1 MARKV
6 GRPSFYTDAVCRVC
20 KLQQQSRGWYSRSS
34 PRCSACG
41 GLLDR
46 KYVKLMG
53 DLVIINPNIEP
64 EPEST

>member
-1 MARKV
+1 MSKKI
-6 GRPSFYTDAVCRVC
+6 GRPSFYQDGVCRVC
-20 KLQQQSRGWYSRSS
+20 HLEQQADGWNRRAG
-34 PRCSACG
+34 PRCVACG

-53 DLVIINPNIEP
+53 DLVVINPNIEP